1 MKMRYL
7 IFKSLPIIASSLLL
21 LGCNSTPETYA
32 SNIGM
37 DIPIWV
43 TNPTVEKGI
52 AASSCVLASNSFSI
66 DKSQAASIARIE
78 LAKNLQTRVANM
90 QEEYTKKVTSM
101 GEAFDK
107 STFKQTSIEL
117 TDQHLQG
124 SRIDKVDYAQMGENR
139 NLCVLVT
146 ISEKDSKNLFAQLLE
161 QAPIKLAPDNETL
174 LYLNFI
180 QAENN
185 TK

>member
-1 MKMRYL
+1 
-7 IFKSLPIIASSLLL
+7 
-21 LGCNSTPETYA
+21 
-32 SNIGM
+32 
-37 DIPIWV
+37 
-43 TNPTVEKGI
+43 
-52 AASSCVLASNSFSI
+52 
-66 DKSQAASIARIE
+66 
-78 LAKNLQTRVANM
+78 
-90 QEEYTKKVTSM
+90 
-101 GEAFDK
+101 
-107 STFKQTSIEL
+107 
-117 TDQHLQG
+117 
-124 SRIDKVDYAQMGENR
+124 MGENR